1 VGEKGMFALLRLVL
15 ENVLFMALHIEN
27 NVKFPKPYEPEEEAE
42 AFAKLADASLS
53 HQEYIKVRNDIIM
66 HNMRLVG
73 LIAKRYYTSDVDAE
87 TLHECGYFALL
98 KAASTYNA
106 GKNTRFATYATK
118 CIANEMLMQIR
129 VKTKQQ
135 RETSTDEPIEED
147 KDGNKQTL
155 EDKLSSNCDI
165 VEEIDIDIKSRQLKI
180 FMEEEL
186 STRERE
192 IIFMRYGIGGR
203 KEETQREIAE
213 RLGISRSY
221 VSRIEKKCLSKL
233 QKRFENAKWLDG
245 IKK

>member
-1 VGEKGMFALLRLVL
+1 MFELLRLVL
-15 ENVLFMALHIEN
+15 GNILFFALHIEN
-27 NVKFPKPYEPEEEAE
+27 NVKFPKPYEPEEETE
-42 AFAKLADASLS
+42 AFAKLADPSLS
-53 HQEYIKVRNDIIM
+53 HADYIKVRNDIIM

-118 CIANEMLMQIR
+118 CIANEMLMQLR
-129 VKTKQQ
+129 VKTKMQ
-135 RETSTDEPIEED
+135 RETSTEEPIEED

-155 EDKLSSNCDI
+155 EDKLSTKNDM
-165 VEEIDIDIKSRQLKI
+165 VEDIDTSIKSRQLI
-180 FMEEEL
+180 VFMEEEL

-192 IIFMRYGIGGR
+192 IIYMRYGIGGQ

-221 VSRIEKKCLSKL
+221 VSRIEKKCLQKL
-233 QKRFENAKWLDG
+233 RKRFDNAKWLDG
-245 IKK
+245 LK